1 MFPIFS
7 NRNHLKKT
15 MGTCSWPRPSTAKHL
30 VAKEERLKPGTA
42 AGSDG
47 GTIAEFI
54 SLRVLAHS

>member
-1 MFPIFS
+1 
-7 NRNHLKKT
+7 

-54 SLRVLAHS
+54 GLRVLAHS